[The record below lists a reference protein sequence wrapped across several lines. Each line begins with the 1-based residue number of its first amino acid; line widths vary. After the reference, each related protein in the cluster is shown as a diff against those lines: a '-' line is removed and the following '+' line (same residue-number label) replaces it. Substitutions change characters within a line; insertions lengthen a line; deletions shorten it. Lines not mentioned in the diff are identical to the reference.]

1 MKIRSQKNRA
11 FTLVELLFSLG
22 LVILVLSILYFVIS
36 SGSRQGKK
44 LYQGQVVQQTA
55 DRCMAVLRR
64 DLRSTLRMQT
74 RTQELALEIITQNST
89 GSPVQES
96 AVWTWTSKTVQRVD
110 PKGIRKF
117 NFDLNQNQSL
127 HVKFGS
133 LQAKIFSASLG
144 IKSQGGPFRRL
155 SQEKIFLES
164 LE

>member
-96 AVWTWTSKTVQRVD
+96 AVWTWTSKTVQRVT
-110 PKGIRKF
+110 PK
-117 NFDLNQNQSL
+117 
-127 HVKFGS
+127 
-133 LQAKIFSASLG
+133 
-144 IKSQGGPFRRL
+144 
-155 SQEKIFLES
+155 ES
-164 LE
+164 ESSILI